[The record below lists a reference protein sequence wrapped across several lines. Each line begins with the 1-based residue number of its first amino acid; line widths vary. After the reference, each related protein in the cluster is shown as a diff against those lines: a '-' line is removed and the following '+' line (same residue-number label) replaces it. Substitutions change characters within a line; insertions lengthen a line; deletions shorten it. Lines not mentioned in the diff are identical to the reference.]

1 MYSSNVIL
9 HVVQVTLYK
18 CSECLVC
25 FSFFHLS
32 SPSSLLSS
40 FTILPLKRL
49 FVLFV
54 LPNYIVP
61 SGSNSKD
68 SACDAGDAGSIPG
81 LRRSPGEGHGCPLQY
96 SCLENPMD
104 RRAWWATIRGVPNL
118 FQIVFPGSFILTSH
132 PLISVL
138 LRSLMSETL
147 GLILFCRQQGKAGYA
162 VVIVK
167 SSENYGHWVRRA
179 GGLKGEREM
188 QPVFTGSLRWR
199 LLAEEM
205 QRAGSSRTP
214 DCWGIW
220 SKTFIFS
227 WVWWNLNCAL
237 YQE

>member
-18 CSECLVC
+18 CSEWLVC

-54 LPNYIVP
+54 LPNYIFP
-61 SGSNSKD
+61 SGSSSKD

-81 LRRSPGEGHGCPLQY
+81 SGRSPREGHGSPLQY

-104 RRAWWATIRGVPNL
+104 RRAWRAIIRGGHKSLPNC
-118 FQIVFPGSFILTSH
+118 ISWVFYPHITSSDFCFSK
-132 PLISVL
+132 I
-138 LRSLMSETL
+138 LMSETL
-147 GLILFCRQQGKAGYA
+147 GLILFCREQGKAGYA
-162 VVIVK
+162 VVIMK
-167 SSENYGHWVRRA
+167 SSENYGHWVRRV

-188 QPVFTGSLRWR
+188 
-199 LLAEEM
+199 
-205 QRAGSSRTP
+205 
-214 DCWGIW
+214 
-220 SKTFIFS
+220 
-227 WVWWNLNCAL
+227 
-237 YQE
+237 